1 MLELPRIGQTHAAA
15 PAVSAAAPVIVS
27 RNAPLGRISG
37 SLYDALNSL
46 GGAQIVVGSSG
57 ELTGISLEGK
67 DPRLT
72 QYSFDGSR
80 LSDPAA
86 IRAIPDDVLQSVSVD
101 DGRGQID
108 LYTLAPTAYPEYWA
122 RQRLGGF
129 GGNALQLGARGAI
142 GSAGFVV
149 QVSESGVR
157 SPLDGSRYR
166 DLSGLDYVH
175 EGWARGATLLAKTAF
190 PIGPM
195 LTATVE
201 SLRGDTTGRPIDA
214 TLFGAVASG
223 LGPGNWTAGRSSV
236 DRLEIEGDANQWHVR
251 GDAGVYGTHDIV
263 DDSDRIV
270 ALQSIPLIAANA
282 FSLSTVDASA
292 VDSLAEGK
300 TLNFGLSASRSR
312 TTVSTV
318 IGGSESTFSDATSI
332 ESSDIRALA
341 SYVLKRGQ
349 VDTTTLSLQGES
361 RGADASGAYLDASGT
376 YGASAKRVFARI
388 GYGTRPVPPGA
399 PVVFSDPAAAQYD
412 CAGNRI
418 IVRGPNENAMP
429 VAETHVSVGASTDAH
444 NGSFSAQVYR
454 TTDDNL
460 ALSNA
465 LGLFSQYT
473 GALPSAYAAQ
483 LLGGYQQYGGCAG
496 PSPEIFMQHDVTGL
510 GVEYRGI
517 DLLGAW
523 KPNQRLT
530 LQGAFHAHQALLRRS
545 PLELQGTGT
554 AYVLGQQL
562 PAVPLF
568 DASLTV
574 DWALGDHKTE
584 LIGNAAYT
592 PVNNVNHLPAYS
604 VVTLG
609 ASRRL
614 SATTSVTIVG
624 TNVARQYVG
633 LFTSAEHA
641 VALPTAGGIPLLLP
655 ATPLAQPQLFVIVE
669 SRLNRQP

>member
-1 MLELPRIGQTHAAA
+1 MLLRAVLTACLAAAAFGTAAASGIAELVVKVSFDGRTVTQGTCRLTNPVVRRQARIDAEGESRFESVESGRYLLECNAQDARRGTREVRIDEDATTITVPLVLELPRIGQTHAAA

-46 GGAQIVVGSSG
+46 GGAQIFVGSSG

-101 DGRGQID
+101 DGRGQVD

-149 QVSESGVR
+149 QASESGVR

-376 YGASAKRVFARI
+376 
-388 GYGTRPVPPGA
+388 
-399 PVVFSDPAAAQYD
+399 
-412 CAGNRI
+412 
-418 IVRGPNENAMP
+418 
-429 VAETHVSVGASTDAH
+429 
-444 NGSFSAQVYR
+444 
-454 TTDDNL
+454 
-460 ALSNA
+460 
-465 LGLFSQYT
+465 
-473 GALPSAYAAQ
+473 
-483 LLGGYQQYGGCAG
+483 
-496 PSPEIFMQHDVTGL
+496 
-510 GVEYRGI
+510 
-517 DLLGAW
+517 
-523 KPNQRLT
+523 
-530 LQGAFHAHQALLRRS
+530 
-545 PLELQGTGT
+545 
-554 AYVLGQQL
+554 
-562 PAVPLF
+562 
-568 DASLTV
+568 
-574 DWALGDHKTE
+574 
-584 LIGNAAYT
+584 
-592 PVNNVNHLPAYS
+592 
-604 VVTLG
+604 
-609 ASRRL
+609 
-614 SATTSVTIVG
+614 
-624 TNVARQYVG
+624 
-633 LFTSAEHA
+633 
-641 VALPTAGGIPLLLP
+641 
-655 ATPLAQPQLFVIVE
+655 
-669 SRLNRQP
+669 